1 MAEEW
6 VRYVVIGRAEVW
18 VVEVVE
24 EFAPEASCIVSVKRN
39 SRWNAISACEA
50 PKGMR
55 PPAVRCPRFCESDEA
70 AGSATAARGDAI
82 RCGARGALRKG

>member
-50 PKGMR
+50 SK
-55 PPAVRCPRFCESDEA
+55 
-70 AGSATAARGDAI
+70 GDAAS
-82 RCGARGALRKG
+82 RRSLPSFLRKRRSCGFSDRSEG